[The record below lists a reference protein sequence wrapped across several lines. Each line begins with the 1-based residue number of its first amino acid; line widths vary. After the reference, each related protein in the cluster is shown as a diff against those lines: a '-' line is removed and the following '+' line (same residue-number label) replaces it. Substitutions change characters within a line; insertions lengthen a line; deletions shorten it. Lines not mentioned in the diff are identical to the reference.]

1 MVVPLQDAPML
12 TTPPPAVI
20 KALRGLRWCVTAM
33 YACVFLRIAQGD
45 GILAALSDLMPA
57 VIGTY
62 LLRDDPY
69 FVHCYRRLQSVFTI
83 GQGGQGGL
91 SCLPSF
97 MMLSGMNG
105 ALGLIR
111 ALVYS
116 SSPAPS
122 RSSYLLFMLY
132 VSSTVYLATCAL
144 CCWAWKAMQRN
155 RASLLDDGADM
166 EHALMMNGQHA
177 EDNQASLELQ
187 ATLRRVMALAQ
198 RGPGQM
204 GAESGSLM
212 AGGTDRQGPNTSN
225 ETSEDAA
232 LRMAIE
238 ASMRTEAGVS
248 GSAVEG
254 EEDTALMAAIQQSQA
269 AALAGRSA
277 DPEIDQVLRH
287 IEADDNRQLVQE
299 QNAEFEESLA
309 MDQARITSE
318 QAAQEQARL
327 EEQQRQEEQE
337 RLRSEEAERQRL
349 EAERAAD
356 ALRALEEKRARLP
369 AEPMAGEP
377 GRKLLLFR
385 LPSGQRCQRAFAAT
399 DLVRSLYDFVETE
412 DAEMAEATYCLVVQA
427 PRRRYHDRDQTLEA
441 AGVENQSV
449 LLAEVD

>member
-1 MVVPLQDAPML
+1 LHAVFA
-12 TTPPPAVI
+12 TP
-20 KALRGLRWCVTAM
+20 
-33 YACVFLRIAQGD
+33 
-45 GILAALSDLMPA
+45 
-57 VIGTY
+57 
-62 LLRDDPY
+62 
-69 FVHCYRRLQSVFTI
+69 
-83 GQGGQGGL
+83 QGGL

-116 SSPAPS
+116 TSPDDS

-132 VSSTVYLATCAL
+132 VSSGVYLTTCAL
-144 CCWAWKAMQRN
+144 CCCAWKAMQHN

-166 EHALMMNGQHA
+166 EHALMNNGQYA
-177 EDNQASLELQ
+177 EDNQASLG
-187 ATLRRVMALAQ
+187 AIRRAMAELAQ
-198 RGPGQM
+198 RGGGQM
-204 GAESGSLM
+204 GAERGSLM
-212 AGGTDRQGPNTSN
+212 AGGMDRQAPETSN

-238 ASMRTEAGVS
+238 ASMRSEAGVN

-254 EEDTALMAAIQQSQA
+254 EEDTLLMAAIQQSQA

-277 DPEIDQVLRH
+277 DPEIDRVVRQVEDR
-287 IEADDNRQLVQE
+287 ELVQD

-309 MDQARITSE
+309 MDQARIISE
-318 QAAQEQARL
+318 KAAQEQARL

-337 RLRSEEAERQRL
+337 RLRVEEAERQRL
-349 EAERAAD
+349 EVESAAE

-369 AEPMAGEP
+369 SEPMAGEP

-385 LPSGQRCQRAFAAT
+385 LPSGQRCQRAFGAS

-412 DAEMAEATYCLVVQA
+412 DTQMAENTYCLVVQA